1 MLWCLTHRVLACELE
16 HCRSLLDSSPVLL
29 ESDQEQ
35 PHELYHSVYQLTTLR
50 SALGKVAAQCC
61 NEASFGS
68 FIRIDAADEARI
80 AEAERLLALL
90 PRIDLQTT

>member
-16 HCRSLLDSSPVLL
+16 HCRSLLDSSPILL
-29 ESDQEQ
+29 EEL

-80 AEAERLLALL
+80 VEAERLLALL
-90 PRIDLQTT
+90 PRIDLQPT